1 MMRMGKDYY
10 KILGLSSGGRGA
22 SEDDIKKAYR
32 KMALRFHPDKNKS
45 AGAEEKFKEIAEAY
59 DVLSDKRKR
68 DIYDKYGEEGLK
80 GGGGPGVNA
89 GFNNNNN
96 NNSTFTS
103 YTFHG
108 DPRATFAEFFGTS
121 NPFESFFNMG
131 HMHGGSCSTSNI
143 FGAAAGADDANNM
156 DSMADD
162 PFAAFNGGGGGLGFG
177 PAASRVNMPFR
188 SHSFNIG
195 SHSRGGG
202 GLGSGGTKEKHQDPP
217 IEHDLLVSLEDINRG
232 VTKRMKISR
241 RVVSS
246 DGSARKEEKVL
257 TISVKPGWKAGTK
270 ITFQREG
277 DQAPNKIPADI
288 VFIIKDKPHPHFKRE
303 GSDLKHTCRITLKEA
318 LCGTRVDV
326 PTLTGDRLVLSLHDE
341 VVKPST
347 VKRIIGKGLP
357 QSKDPTRRGDLL
369 VSFDVVFPEKINP
382 ATRETLRNSLP
393 NK

>member
-1 MMRMGKDYY
+1 MRMGKDYY
-10 KILGLSSGGRGA
+10 KVLGITRTA

-59 DVLSDKRKR
+59 EVLSDKRKR

-80 GGGGPGVNA
+80 GGGGSGPGVNS
-89 GFNNNNN
+89 GFETHNNNNN
-96 NNSTFTS
+96 NFT

-121 NPFESFFNMG
+121 NPFESFFNMSNSF
-131 HMHGGSCSTSNI
+131 HGTGTGGDNSGGT
-143 FGAAAGADDANNM
+143 GEKM
-156 DSMADD
+156 DTMDD
-162 PFAAFNGGGGGLGFG
+162 PFAAFNAHLGGFHAHHHHPGA
-177 PAASRVNMPFR
+177 PRVNMPFR

-195 SHSRGGG
+195 GGGRPGGG
-202 GLGSGGTKEKHQDPP
+202 GSAGGVKEKHQDPP

-241 RVVSS
+241 RVVSN

-257 TISVKPGWKAGTK
+257 TISVKPGWKSGTK

-288 VFIIKDKPHPHFKRE
+288 VFIIKDKPHPHFRRE
-303 GSDLKHTCRITLKEA
+303 GSDLKYTCRLTLKEA
-318 LCGTRVDV
+318 LCGVRVDV
-326 PTLTGDRLVLSLHDE
+326 PTLSGGDRLVLSLTDE
-341 VVKPST
+341 VIKPTT
-347 VKRIIGKGLP
+347 VKRIVGKGLP
-357 QSKDPTRRGDLL
+357 QSKDPTKRGDLL
-369 VSFDVVFPEKINP
+369 ISFDIVFPDKITP
-382 ATRETLRNSLP
+382 MTRETLKNSLP